1 MLHSPQSMEGE
12 SVSCTTATCSIPLHH
27 QHIYRT
33 TDFSPQSNVTSLEIN
48 PDGSDIEPTSCR
60 NNKRAASF
68 ETFSALCKRVK
79 TANHATTPDPTPT
92 LTSVYTDNLTPQ
104 TTPSTYVRE
113 EDQTDKVN
121 SLHLRIQI
129 PLITDDKPIDPST
142 THADLDIAPISNTI
156 VEVRKGL
163 TAMGRALSSRERASV
178 ETHLLVAMETLKI
191 CHFGYFGSSTAE
203 RRSTLESGK
212 VTPEPCSP
220 ISMINDVRGMELFRT
235 SLTYPSM
242 IVLI

>member
-1 MLHSPQSMEGE
+1 
-12 SVSCTTATCSIPLHH
+12 
-27 QHIYRT
+27 
-33 TDFSPQSNVTSLEIN
+33 
-48 PDGSDIEPTSCR
+48 
-60 NNKRAASF
+60 
-68 ETFSALCKRVK
+68 
-79 TANHATTPDPTPT
+79 
-92 LTSVYTDNLTPQ
+92 
-104 TTPSTYVRE
+104 
-113 EDQTDKVN
+113 
-121 SLHLRIQI
+121 
-129 PLITDDKPIDPST
+129 
-142 THADLDIAPISNTI
+142 
-156 VEVRKGL
+156 
-163 TAMGRALSSRERASV
+163 MGRALSSRERASV